1 MGDGAVRACTITP
14 DDPRRD
20 PLQCAIGCDDCK
32 WSDELPGALSAAPP
46 RVRHRHSRAA
56 VRAAARRARERARR
70 RVERWGTWAYLRNPI
85 RNIAP
90 GGPLGGDPDVLQA
103 RCIREL
109 TSDRVPRAYTP
120 PRGWDSGTQ
129 ALSPAERRLREWDA
143 ADTDDALGP
152 AQEQPEWVWWR
163 DDDDRY
169 AELHAIV
176 AGTYPILYDTGDP
189 RSRA

>member
-1 MGDGAVRACTITP
+1 MRPCIITP
-14 DDPRRD
+14 DDQRWD

-32 WSDELPGALSAAPP
+32 WSEELPGALSAAPP
-46 RVRHRHSRAA
+46 RVRHRHGRAE

-70 RVERWGTWAYLRNPI
+70 RVERWGSWARRRNPADHAHTGHEETH
-85 RNIAP
+85 RLRA
-90 GGPLGGDPDVLQA
+90 VH
-103 RCIREL
+103 EL
-109 TSDRVPRAYTP
+109 TSDRTPAGYTP

-129 ALSPAERRLREWDA
+129 ALRPAERRLREWDA
-143 ADTDDALGP
+143 ADTLDALP
-152 AQEQPEWVWWR
+152 PPVVEAPELTWCR